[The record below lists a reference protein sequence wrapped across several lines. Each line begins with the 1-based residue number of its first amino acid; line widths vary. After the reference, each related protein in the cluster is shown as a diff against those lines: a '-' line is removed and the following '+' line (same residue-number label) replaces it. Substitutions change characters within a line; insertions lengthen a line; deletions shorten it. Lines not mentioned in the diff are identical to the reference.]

1 MRRTLFAFLVILAP
15 ALAQQAAV
23 PVELENPRI
32 TGVNKEPAHATF
44 TPYPGEA
51 EALRADVAGSVFT
64 KSLNGLWKF
73 HWVKQPGERP
83 VDFYKPEF
91 SVADW
96 KEIAVPSNWELKGYG
111 TPIYSNIPY
120 PFKRD
125 APHVME
131 EPDDKTW
138 TAYAERNPV
147 GSYRRTFVL
156 PAAWNS
162 RETFLVFDGV
172 SSALVLYVNGQRV
185 GYSQDSR
192 LPAEFNITQYVK
204 PGTNMVAA
212 EVYRWNAGSYMEDQ
226 DTWRVSGI
234 YRNVTLVSRAPVS
247 IRDFQVMTP
256 LDVSYRDATLKLSVK
271 VRNLAAQQASGSVE
285 AKLLDARGAQVVNPM
300 VAKWTAGANAE
311 AAVELQQAVA
321 NPRKWSAEEPNLYRM
336 LLTLKD
342 GAGKTIESVPW
353 RVGFRMVEIKGDQIL
368 FNGRK
373 IYLKGVD
380 RHEFDPDTGQYM
392 THERM
397 IQDLTLMKRN
407 NINAVRTSHYP
418 NTPEWYALCD
428 QFGVYVLDEA
438 DIESHGYGAGE
449 RQRISEGEDYTDN
462 HVDRVSRMVERD
474 KNHPAIFAFSMGNE
488 AGIGRNFDAAKSYV
502 KAHHPEFYIS
512 YESGRSFHGDFF
524 SPMYPRIADIPA
536 TYKAQG
542 QGRPMYMVE
551 YAYARGNSTGNL
563 QDYWDLIESLPYMHG
578 GFIWDWQD
586 KGIRKKG
593 ADGKEFWAYG
603 GDYGDKPNDESMVLN
618 GLVLPDRTP
627 HPALEE
633 VKKVYQNI
641 KVEPVDLLHGKLR
654 VRNKN
659 IFRNLSYVRGS
670 WEMQE
675 NGLTIDRGGLP
686 PLTAAAGQVQEVTL
700 AIQQPRLTP
709 GAEYFLKVTFR
720 LAAANRW
727 APAGYAVAFDQFP
740 LPYPAPPVAGPDAG
754 AMPVLRVTQSDS
766 GVQLSNGRF
775 TAKIGKNS
783 GSLESYVQDGKEL
796 VAGPLVP
803 NYWRSETD
811 NDRGNGMARRQA
823 VWHDAGVNRKVTG
836 FQVETVSP
844 RLTKVT
850 VETALPAGSSVQR
863 IAYSVYGNGSVEV
876 ESVLTPG
883 GNLPDLPRIG
893 LQMQIPGE
901 FRTVAWY
908 GRGPEES
915 YWDRNTAAAVGR
927 YSASID
933 KMWFPYPRPQ
943 ETGNRTDVRWATFT
957 NAQGIGWKVTGLPT
971 FYFSAWPFRMT
982 EIDHFA
988 SSAPG
993 HRHPSEIVFSKD
1005 ITVNLDYRQMGIGG
1019 DDGWGARPHAEY
1031 TLPANKEYRYKFR
1044 LEPIA
1049 PAK

>member
-1 MRRTLFAFLVILAP
+1 
-15 ALAQQAAV
+15 
-23 PVELENPRI
+23 
-32 TGVNKEPAHATF
+32 
-44 TPYPGEA
+44 
-51 EALRADVAGSVFT
+51 
-64 KSLNGLWKF
+64 
-73 HWVKQPGERP
+73 
-83 VDFYKPEF
+83 
-91 SVADW
+91 
-96 KEIAVPSNWELKGYG
+96 
-111 TPIYSNIPY
+111 
-120 PFKRD
+120 
-125 APHVME
+125 
-131 EPDDKTW
+131 
-138 TAYAERNPV
+138 
-147 GSYRRTFVL
+147 
-156 PAAWNS
+156 
-162 RETFLVFDGV
+162 
-172 SSALVLYVNGQRV
+172 
-185 GYSQDSR
+185 
-192 LPAEFNITQYVK
+192 
-204 PGTNMVAA
+204 
-212 EVYRWNAGSYMEDQ
+212 
-226 DTWRVSGI
+226 
-234 YRNVTLVSRAPVS
+234 
-247 IRDFQVMTP
+247 
-256 LDVSYRDATLKLSVK
+256 
-271 VRNLAAQQASGSVE
+271 
-285 AKLLDARGAQVVNPM
+285 
-300 VAKWTAGANAE
+300 
-311 AAVELQQAVA
+311 
-321 NPRKWSAEEPNLYRM
+321 
-336 LLTLKD
+336 
-342 GAGKTIESVPW
+342 
-353 RVGFRMVEIKGDQIL
+353 
-368 FNGRK
+368 
-373 IYLKGVD
+373 
-380 RHEFDPDTGQYM
+380 
-392 THERM
+392 
-397 IQDLTLMKRN
+397 
-407 NINAVRTSHYP
+407 
-418 NTPEWYALCD
+418 
-428 QFGVYVLDEA
+428 
-438 DIESHGYGAGE
+438 
-449 RQRISEGEDYTDN
+449 
-462 HVDRVSRMVERD
+462 
-474 KNHPAIFAFSMGNE
+474 
-488 AGIGRNFDAAKSYV
+488 
-502 KAHHPEFYIS
+502 
-512 YESGRSFHGDFF
+512 
-524 SPMYPRIADIPA
+524 
-536 TYKAQG
+536 
-542 QGRPMYMVE
+542 
-551 YAYARGNSTGNL
+551 
-563 QDYWDLIESLPYMHG
+563 
-578 GFIWDWQD
+578 
-586 KGIRKKG
+586 
-593 ADGKEFWAYG
+593 
-603 GDYGDKPNDESMVLN
+603 
-618 GLVLPDRTP
+618 
-627 HPALEE
+627 
-633 VKKVYQNI
+633 
-641 KVEPVDLLHGKLR
+641 
-654 VRNKN
+654 
-659 IFRNLSYVRGS
+659 
-670 WEMQE
+670 MQE
-675 NGLTIDRGGLP
+675 NGVTIERGGLP
-686 PLTAAAGQVQEVTL
+686 PLTAAAGRRQDVTL
-700 AIQQPRLTP
+700 ALKQPRLTP